1 MNLSIS
7 RNYEILYNN
16 FKGCSIVEHAIN
28 LVYTEF
34 HEKLVFD

>member
-16 FKGCSIVEHAIN
+16 FKGCSIVEQSLDI
-28 LVYTEF
+28 VYTES